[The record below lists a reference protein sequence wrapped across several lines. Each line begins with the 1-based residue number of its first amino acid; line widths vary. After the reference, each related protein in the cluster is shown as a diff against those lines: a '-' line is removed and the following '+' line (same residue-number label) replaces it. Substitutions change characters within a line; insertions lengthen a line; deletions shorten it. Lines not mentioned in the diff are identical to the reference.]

1 MKKLE
6 ADQKKIL
13 DQRAKENADLKSQLA
28 KLVNQI
34 EKDLPQE
41 MSSVQREIDTVMNSK
56 TAVSIRQE
64 KLKEQL
70 NAAKVQSSTLL
81 INAKKLEGKLA
92 PGAKTSLEPVDI
104 ESFDAELGKIEN
116 RQRETLKLLPV
127 EEVPET
133 PVAQQQPSATHEEA
147 IEDPSVQRPLSPT
160 ESPGFTPI
168 AYQDEQLETPQPAF
182 SEPPSAQKSPGQS
195 MDLLTSL
202 LGTDLVQDVTTAA
215 SEAATRTMNDEK
227 ADFVA
232 REQRK
237 VQMLEEDKLTS
248 MKKVVAYERSIRMY
262 PERQKDLARK
272 LTRQKAASEL
282 LTEVLEGLCKDEVR
296 LREIY
301 D

>member
-160 ESPGFTPI
+160 QSPGFTPI
-168 AYQDEQLETPQPAF
+168 AYQDEQLETPQPPY

-195 MDLLTSL
+195 MELLTSL

-237 VQMLEEDKLTS
+237 V
-248 MKKVVAYERSIRMY
+248 
-262 PERQKDLARK
+262 
-272 LTRQKAASEL
+272 
-282 LTEVLEGLCKDEVR
+282 
-296 LREIY
+296 
-301 D
+301 